1 MDDSGASIPGV
12 DLAHVDVEPLGDV
25 LHGFLALGDDAD
37 RLGNGLGGDGMV
49 AGDHDNLDTSRTAL
63 GDGVGDGSA
72 GRVNHGH
79 EADKAEALNG
89 EVAVIGVEGIA
100 AGIFVQGEDEV
111 AEAQHTLTQ
120 PAQLHVG
127 RVEGV
132 LPLLSGFR

>member
-1 MDDSGASIPGV
+1 MMPT
-12 DLAHVDVEPLGDV
+12 DLAM
-25 LHGFLALGDDAD
+25 A
-37 RLGNGLGGDGMV
+37 

-89 EVAVIGVEGIA
+89 EVAVVGVEGIA

-132 LPLLSGFR
+132 LPLLQDLDNRNLRSSKQFFRYIGIH